1 MPKIINKL
9 LLFVFILSLLNPV
22 SVFAIV
28 ENTDKQS
35 TQIQHNTATVEK
47 DINPQERK
55 KILAGD
61 RHLNIFFAIGIIINL
76 IMMTSFGFWAVGQFR
91 QHNKNKK

>member
-1 MPKIINKL
+1 MSMIINKL
-9 LLFVFILSLLNPV
+9 LLIVFILSLFNPV
-22 SVFAIV
+22 SVFAIA
-28 ENTDKQS
+28 ENADKQS
-35 TQIQHNTATVEK
+35 IQIQHNTATVDK
-47 DINPQERK
+47 DINPQKRK

-61 RHLNIFFAIGIIINL
+61 RDLGAFFAIGLIINL

>member
-1 MPKIINKL
+1 MIINKL
-9 LLFVFILSLLNPV
+9 LIIVFILNLLNPV

-28 ENTDKQS
+28 ENADKQS
-35 TQIQHNTATVEK
+35 IQIQHNTATVEK
-47 DINPQERK
+47 DINPQKRK

-61 RHLNIFFAIGIIINL
+61 RDLGVFFAIGLIINL
-76 IMMTSFGFWAVGQFR
+76 IMITSFGFWAVGQFR